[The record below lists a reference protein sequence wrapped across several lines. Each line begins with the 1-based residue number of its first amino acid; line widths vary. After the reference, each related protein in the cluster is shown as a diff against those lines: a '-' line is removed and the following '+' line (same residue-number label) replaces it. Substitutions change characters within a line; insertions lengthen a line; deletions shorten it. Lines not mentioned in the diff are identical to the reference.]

1 MSNQP
6 QPSLAVNM
14 FRMRPGVD
22 PQRFAEF
29 SSQIDQPTVLGHRL
43 GVSRFEAYRVLGDT
57 EGSPLGV
64 DIVEIM
70 QVSNWSAWVKARDHA
85 PSLIPITTGFDE
97 LVESS
102 SVRSSFVVPIL
113 RGSHS

>member
-29 SSQIDQPTVLGHRL
+29 SSRIDQPTVLAHPF
-43 GVSRFEAYRVLGDT
+43 GVSRFEAYRVLADT

-70 QVSNWSAWVKARDHA
+70 QVSDWSTWVEVRDHE
-85 PSLIPITTGFDE
+85 PSLLPVTTGFDE
-97 LVESS
+97 LVELG

-113 RGSHS
+113 KGFH